1 MDAFESVV
9 ALLLRRQGYW
19 VQQSYKVEL
28 TRAEK
33 RAIRRPSTPRW
44 EIDLVAYRPRNN
56 EVLAIECK
64 SFLDS
69 PGVQFRD
76 GAFISATRYKLF
88 SEAKTRRVVLGRL
101 ARQLSSSGHC
111 RARPKIKLCLAA
123 GKLWTGT
130 NRADLNAHFR
140 QHGWRLIGP
149 NEIVEDLKKC
159 IDADYEN
166 DVAFV
171 VAKLIGR
178 EKT

>member
-9 ALLLRRQGYW
+9 ALILRRQGYW
-19 VQQSYKVEL
+19 IQQSYKVEL

-33 RAIRRPSTPRW
+33 RAIGRPTTPRW
-44 EIDLVAYRPRNN
+44 EIDLVAYKPRAN
-56 EVLAIECK
+56 EVLAVECK

-76 GAFISATRYKLF
+76 GKFISATRYKLF

-111 RARPKIKLCLAA
+111 RARPKIALCLAA
-123 GKLWTGT
+123 GKIWTGT
-130 NRADLNAHFR
+130 NSVELIAHFR
-140 QHGWRLIGP
+140 NRGWRLIGP
-149 NEIVEDLKKC
+149 HEIVRDLRKC